1 MRFLYLLFFLLLT
14 PCLIAQ
20 NMLVVEKPGTVNNK
34 IYYAGNHIE
43 LKTKDGLRISGP
55 INIIRDSVMVVD
67 FVHEVNIE
75 NIEIIYKLRYGLNIT
90 GSALIGGGA
99 LYMALDLINNQSVDE
114 QGLWVAS
121 GVIVS
126 GIILKLFAKKKM
138 RLEEGKW
145 RAKILVE

>member
-1 MRFLYLLFFLLLT
+1 MRFLYLLFFLFLA

-34 IYYAGNHIE
+34 IYYAGNNID
-43 LKTKDGLRISGP
+43 LKTIDGLRISGP
-55 INIIRDSVMVVD
+55 INVIRDSMMVVD
-67 FVHEVNIE
+67 FVHEVKIKD
-75 NIEIIYKLRYGLNIT
+75 IEIIYKLRYGLNIT
-90 GSALIGGGA
+90 GSALISGGA
-99 LYMALDLINNQSVDE
+99 LYLGLDLINNQSIDE
-114 QGLWVAS
+114 QGIWVAS

-126 GIILKLFAKKKM
+126 GIIMKLFAKKRM